1 MYIQENILVN
11 LYSVLHNNGLL
22 LTLINYILKCYLL
35 LINLCYDS
43 KSIVSY
49 SWNAWLLPELLI
61 FYGDRLQP
69 QYWKMLPA
77 FLKLFLMTHVLKS
90 LCLGDKRTTVVRRDV
105 QCITQVYPGKPQA
118 LICNSVSALFG
129 PTYMDTD
136 GCVSCSRL
144 LTGPIK
150 TWKTKAFI
158 SSMLTTVPTV
168 LLMLHFSLCFPY
180 REYLSPER
188 NQTSFRAYDLSLLF

>member
-1 MYIQENILVN
+1 MILN
-11 LYSVLHNNGLL
+11 LLFVIHEYASLP
-22 LTLINYILKCYLL
+22 KL
-35 LINLCYDS
+35 LIL
-43 KSIVSY
+43 
-49 SWNAWLLPELLI
+49 
-61 FYGDRLQP
+61 FGDRLKP
-69 QYWKMLPA
+69 QYWEMLPA

-129 PTYMDTD
+129 PTNMDTD
-136 GCVSCSRL
+136 GSVICSRL
-144 LTGPIK
+144 FTEPIK
-150 TWKTKAFI
+150 TRKTKAFL

-168 LLMLHFSLCFPY
+168 LLMSHFSPDFPY

-188 NQTSFRAYDLSLLF
+188 NKVSFRA